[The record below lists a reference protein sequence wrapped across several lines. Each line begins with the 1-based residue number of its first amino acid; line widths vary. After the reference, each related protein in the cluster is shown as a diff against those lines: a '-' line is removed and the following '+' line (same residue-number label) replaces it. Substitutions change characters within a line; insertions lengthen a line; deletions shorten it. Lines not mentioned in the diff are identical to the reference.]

1 MNDAKSPPIIE
12 DSTLITR
19 NAAIMAT
26 PVRDEMIMMSVESGR
41 YFGLDDIGRDI
52 WNRLEKPCRFADLV
66 DGLAA
71 DYAGDRA
78 AIAED
83 VRKLLVDMA
92 AHQVLRL
99 G

>member
-19 NAAIMAT
+19 NASILTAV
-26 PVRDEMIMMSVESGR
+26 VREELVMMSAESGR
-41 YFGLDDIGRDI
+41 YYGLDDIGRDI